1 MHEALDPIPS
11 IPQRDVYKPP
21 TRISPAGPSLA
32 LRLIWLL
39 HHGTQIHHSFLHSAS
54 SLQSDQNLF
63 YLILSRALLEPETLV
78 DRLTGTA

>member
-21 TRISPAGPSLA
+21 NPISPAGPSLA
-32 LRLIWLL
+32 PRLIWLL
-39 HHGTQIHHSFLHSAS
+39 HHGTRIHHWFLHSAS
-54 SLQSDQNLF
+54 SLQSDQSLF
-63 YLILSRALLEPETLV
+63 YLILGRALLEQETLA